1 MGTPFLDPST
11 TTIYLAVST
20 VAVALALVLY
30 VVFRLRGRK
39 HEPVRNPYVDGLT
52 RLIDG
57 DSAGAFEKLEQSV
70 RSGYAP
76 ADAYIRLGRMLR
88 ERGDATRALQIHKS
102 LTVRDDLTRG
112 EKLQLFLDMAED
124 YSALDRSD
132 QAVNVLDT
140 AARRMGMKE
149 PRVFRILA
157 RESQRLGRTEES
169 YNYMK
174 EWKKAGGVGDREL
187 ALFLASAGSALVDDG
202 GEREGRRLL
211 ERALKHDPEC
221 APALMS
227 VGDASELAGRMDDA
241 ILRWREAVQLSA
253 ELAPVV
259 LRRLERATFQTGSF
273 SDMERVYRE
282 VLASRPDD
290 EAATLALAAFYKKQ
304 GRGEDAIVL
313 LEDFRSEH
321 SDAMRPTL
329 LLTTLYATERGNDSI
344 TSLLAETRS
353 ETERVRTCSCQSCGY
368 VSEAM
373 RWHCP
378 KCNEFDSFQIH

>member
-1 MGTPFLDPST
+1 MGTPFLDPSS
-11 TTIYLAVST
+11 TTIYLAVT
-20 VAVALALVLY
+20 VAAVLLALAVYVL
-30 VVFRLRGRK
+30 FRMRGRK
-39 HEPVRNPYVDGLT
+39 REPLRNPYVDGLT

-57 DSAGAFEKLEQSV
+57 DRAGAFEKLEQAV
-70 RSGYAP
+70 RSGFAP

-102 LTVRDDLTRG
+102 LTVRDDLTRS

-124 YSALDRSD
+124 YSALERFD
-132 QAVNVLDT
+132 QAIGVLDT
-140 AARRMGMKE
+140 AAKRMGMKE
-149 PRVFRILA
+149 ASVYRILA
-157 RESQRLGRTEES
+157 RESQRLGRTEDG

-174 EWKKAGGVGDREL
+174 EWKKVGGVGDREL
-187 ALFLASAGSALVDDG
+187 ALYLASAGAALVDDG
-202 GEREGRRLL
+202 GDRDGRKLL

-221 APALMS
+221 APALMAL
-227 VGDASELAGRMDDA
+227 GDASELSGRMDDA
-241 ILRWREAVQLSA
+241 IARWREAVRLSA

-313 LEDFRSEH
+313 LEEFRSAH

-353 ETERVRTCSCQSCGY
+353 ETERVRSCKCQSCGY

-378 KCNEFDSFQIH
+378 KCNAFDSFQIP